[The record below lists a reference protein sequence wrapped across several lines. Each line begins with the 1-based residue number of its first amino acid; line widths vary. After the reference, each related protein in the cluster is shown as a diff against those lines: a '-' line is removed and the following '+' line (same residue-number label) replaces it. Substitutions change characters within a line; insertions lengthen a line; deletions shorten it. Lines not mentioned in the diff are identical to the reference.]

1 MFWMSR
7 PMGNSKLDKLTLI
20 CWSALVGLIYFALW
34 SDSTRYGKLIMA
46 SVTAAVVVAWWLV
59 FTRPVRDEWRYAEG
73 SMAAIEDHLPSVS
86 TSTSSALMPVLPAGG
101 KYIYYIR
108 VKPVTLGRFKR
119 SMKTWSEK

>member
-1 MFWMSR
+1 MCWMNR

-46 SVTAAVVVAWWLV
+46 SMTTAVVAAWWLV
-59 FTRPVRDEWRYAEG
+59 FTRPMRDEWRYAEG
-73 SMAAIEDHLPSVS
+73 SMAAIEDRLPSVDLS
-86 TSTSSALMPVLPAGG
+86 TSTVVLPDLPGSKGG

-108 VKPVTLGRFKR
+108 VKPMTRTQFKR
-119 SMKTWSEK
+119 SMRK